1 MWKYWESPLPG
12 QWWEHALAEWSMEF
26 WCICEM
32 IKRNRKLVND
42 HWLTG
47 RTPGTNRMPSG
58 SCNVSEC
65 EFPKEVDIVSQIR
78 TGTALGDIHVAD
90 RLSRTSCSLHPESW
104 PLLKGIST
112 LSDKQL
118 PEGILFVPG
127 VLFSWAFLNFALK
140 TFFANW
146 HKITFLIQKT
156 RKN

>member
-1 MWKYWESPLPG
+1 MQTGRSYVLTW
-12 QWWEHALAEWSMEF
+12 
-26 WCICEM
+26 
-32 IKRNRKLVND
+32 KLVND

-47 RTPGTNRMPSG
+47 RTPRTDRRASG

-65 EFPKEVDIVSQIR
+65 EFPKEVDRVSQIR

-118 PEGILFVPG
+118 PEGLLSVPG
-127 VLFSWAFLNFALK
+127 VLRFLNIPDFCFKNAENKGKSDMSKPNFMGIPEKYCSWVLNSGK
-140 TFFANW
+140 YWNIRG
-146 HKITFLIQKT
+146 KFLYST
-156 RKN
+156 

>member
-1 MWKYWESPLPG
+1 MWKYWESPLPE
-12 QWWEHALAEWSMEF
+12 QWWEHVLAEWSMEF
-26 WCICEM
+26 WCICER

-118 PEGILFVPG
+118 PEGILSAPG
-127 VLFSWAFLNFALK
+127 VLFSWIFQKFALK
-140 TFFANW
+140 MIFANW

-156 RKN
+156 RKK

>member
-1 MWKYWESPLPG
+1 MHFSSI
-12 QWWEHALAEWSMEF
+12 LADFGINSRFFEKLLTW
-26 WCICEM
+26 
-32 IKRNRKLVND
+32 KLVNG

-65 EFPKEVDIVSQIR
+65 EFPKEMDIVSQIR
-78 TGTALGDIHVAD
+78 TGTSLGDIHVAR

-104 PLLKGIST
+104 PLLKEIST

-118 PEGILFVPG
+118 PEGILSVPG

-156 RKN
+156 RKK